1 MARLEAARQRLE
13 RAIEQLE
20 RAVNERAFRAGGDEP
35 ASNEVLDELRHDYEA
50 LQEITHT
57 VRRRLDVAIGRLEN
71 LLEH

>member
-20 RAVNERAFRAGGDEP
+20 RAVAERAVRPGGDDP
-35 ASNEVLDELRHDYEA
+35 ASYEVLEELRHDYEA

-57 VRRRLDVAIGRLEN
+57 VRHRLDAAIGRLEN